1 MITNNTVIGGA
12 ATIALQSSE
21 PNSFADNSL
30 LGNSKT
36 HVTIS
41 GNKLT
46 AEEGGALIDLRGGA
60 GTVDTVLVSSN
71 VLSNTVGAVNSVLQ
85 DSHTTNV
92 TTVPPSSSAGPTIT
106 SPPLDD
112 PSATTGV
119 SSGIRSTNG
128 IDLPSIALDPQPTLG
143 YLPIPRS
150 TGDAR
155 FLTDGANGS
164 NIALLGNYM
173 ASSFAM
179 AGYNHGGTIVSREDV
194 ESHHPLLA
202 GSQHG

>member
-1 MITNNTVIGGA
+1 
-12 ATIALQSSE
+12 
-21 PNSFADNSL
+21 
-30 LGNSKT
+30 
-36 HVTIS
+36 
-41 GNKLT
+41 
-46 AEEGGALIDLRGGA
+46 
-60 GTVDTVLVSSN
+60 
-71 VLSNTVGAVNSVLQ
+71 
-85 DSHTTNV
+85 
-92 TTVPPSSSAGPTIT
+92 
-106 SPPLDD
+106 
-112 PSATTGV
+112 V

-143 YLPIPRS
+143 YLPIRCS

-155 FLTDGANGS
+155 FLTDG
-164 NIALLGNYM
+164 ALLGNYM

>member
-1 MITNNTVIGGA
+1 T
-12 ATIALQSSE
+12 LSPFSLSST
-21 PNSFADNSL
+21 PLS
-30 LGNSKT
+30 T
-36 HVTIS
+36 P
-41 GNKLT
+41 
-46 AEEGGALIDLRGGA
+46 EGQRTQFPPHPLNPH
-60 GTVDTVLVSSN
+60 SP
-71 VLSNTVGAVNSVLQ
+71 
-85 DSHTTNV
+85 
-92 TTVPPSSSAGPTIT
+92 TVPPSSSAGPKIP

-155 FLTDGANGS
+155 FLTDGANCS

-179 AGYNHGGTIVSREDV
+179 AGYNYGGTIVSREDV
-194 ESHHPLLA
+194 ESDHPLLA